1 MFVLGIE
8 TSCDETAA
16 AIVANGQ
23 EIKSNIVSSQWIHS
37 RFGGVVPELAA
48 RAHLRL
54 LVPVTKTALEAAA
67 LSFSDLDLIAVTY
80 APGLIGA
87 ILSGLSFSKAL
98 AVALHR
104 PFVAVHHLEAHIFSL
119 FLEFPQIEFPFL
131 ALIVSGGHTE
141 LLLIHDRCVYQTLG
155 TTLDDACGEAFDK
168 VAKLLG
174 LPYPGGYP
182 VQELARTG
190 RPTIKFPKPNVAGF
204 DFSFA
209 GLKTAVLYYLRDTQK
224 PVPADVACSFQEAA
238 TDSLVDKISRAVE
251 EFGINRIGI
260 SGGVAANT
268 RLRQK
273 LEALKKRDQ
282 WTVYL
287 PRTELCTD
295 NAAMVAACGYE
306 RFKRFGPSPL
316 SIAAQ
321 ARIPI
326 P

>member
-1 MFVLGIE
+1 MIVLGIE
-8 TSCDETAA
+8 TSCDETA
-16 AIVANGQ
+16 VSVVVNDQ
-23 EIKSNIVSSQWIHS
+23 EIRSNIVSSQWVHS

-54 LVPVTKTALEAAA
+54 LVPVTKTALAAA
-67 LSFSDLDLIAVTY
+67 EVTFPQIDLIAVTY
-80 APGLIGA
+80 APGLLGA
-87 ILSGLSFSKAL
+87 IFSGLSFAKSLAL
-98 AVALHR
+98 ALR
-104 PFVAVHHLEAHIFSL
+104 IPLIAVHHLEAHLFSL
-119 FLEFPQIEFPFL
+119 FLEYPAIEFPFI

-141 LLLIHDRCVYQTLG
+141 LLLVNNRCSYQTLG

-182 VQELARTG
+182 LQELARTG
-190 RPTIKFPKPNVAGF
+190 KPVIKFPKPTTGGF
-204 DFSFA
+204 DFSFS
-209 GLKTAVLYYLRDTQK
+209 GLKTAVLYYLRDAVE
-224 PVPADVACSFQEAA
+224 PRSADVASSFQEVA
-238 TDSLVDKISRAVE
+238 TDALVDKISKATE
-251 EFGINRIGI
+251 AYGISRIGI
-260 SGGVAANT
+260 SGGVAANA

-273 LEALKKRDQ
+273 LDSSKKRFG

-306 RFKRFGPSPL
+306 RYQRFGPSPL
-316 SIAAQ
+316 SITAQ